1 MNLKLIITDFDGT
14 LVNTF
19 EANYQA
25 YAEAFTQCDRKLTRD
40 SYRQC
45 FGYRYDDFMRAVG
58 VDDADVRQRIRKIKG
73 KYILLTSNI
82 YNLTNRLSISFVRF
96 IGVGKNRN
104 SLYRA
109 SVESG

>member
-40 SYRQC
+40 SRSEEH
-45 FGYRYDDFMRAVG
+45 
-58 VDDADVRQRIRKIKG
+58 
-73 KYILLTSNI
+73 TSE
-82 YNLTNRLSISFVRF
+82 LQSH
-96 IGVGKNRN
+96 
-104 SLYRA
+104 
-109 SVESG
+109 